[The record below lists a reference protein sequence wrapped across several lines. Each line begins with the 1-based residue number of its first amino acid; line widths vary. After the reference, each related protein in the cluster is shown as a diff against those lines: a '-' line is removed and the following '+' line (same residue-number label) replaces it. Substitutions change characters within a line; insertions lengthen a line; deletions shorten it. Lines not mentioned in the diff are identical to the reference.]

1 MRRKEMTTYKTR
13 FSDVRKQQSIIIA
26 MGEILIRNI
35 ILFLSRIISL
45 NIANRHEHDKSCFY
59 LKKNFKLYRSHIAN
73 WRI

>member
-45 NIANRHEHDKSCFY
+45 NIANRHEHDKS
-59 LKKNFKLYRSHIAN
+59 
-73 WRI
+73 